1 MLKLLFCLTQL
12 NRGTEPKNEREH
24 AAVSIRFSK
33 SNGVELGPTLTD
45 WTLISY
51 IWAIPVSSPH
61 QRNKSSPDVQLWHL
75 WVWRSGEKVQT
86 HSQVSVLCVKLL
98 FREGQGQTVKCSFR
112 AISAHTHSP
121 AILPSVFF
129 REHVSIWQTPLFFFS
144 FFGLANSSGRC
155 GPRSFWE
162 DAKRFRLDAGDAA
175 ATASL

>member
-12 NRGTEPKNEREH
+12 NRGTEPKNEGEH
-24 AAVSIRFSK
+24 AAVSISFLK
-33 SNGVELGPTLTD
+33 SNGLELGPTLTD

-86 HSQVSVLCVKLL
+86 HSRVSVCVLNFCFRRVRVKLSNVASEQL
-98 FREGQGQTVKCSFR
+98 
-112 AISAHTHSP
+112 AHTCTVQPFYH
-121 AILPSVFF
+121 PSSSENTCPSD
-129 REHVSIWQTPLFFFS
+129 RPLFFF
-144 FFGLANSSGRC
+144 FFSLANSSGRR
-155 GPRSFWE
+155 GPSSWE